1 MSQHKR
7 NLWRYASLGLLV
19 LGVGWFS
26 SPASTP
32 SITDDAQAVDGT
44 SNVPV
49 VIKGDIFTSPAAPI
63 GSSAR
68 KKSFVLSEAL
78 EQRPP
83 ALTDRHTT
91 GFSEPLRQQRYAARA
106 SRAERLNQRLTQR
119 IEDFTT
125 KLESATPE
133 ERPRLELE
141 LTELRENLAK
151 RQALERATYPMP
163 NQRPALD

>member
-1 MSQHKR
+1 MSQHRK
-7 NLWRYASLGLLV
+7 NLWWYASLGLLV
-19 LGVGWFS
+19 LGFGWFH
-26 SPASTP
+26 STP
-32 SITDDAQAVDGT
+32 SVTEDAHVVEGS

-49 VIKGDIFTSPAAPI
+49 ASNNDTLTSPALPI

-68 KKSFVLSEAL
+68 KKPFGLSEAR

-91 GFSEPLRQQRYAARA
+91 GISEPLRQQRYAARA
-106 SRAERLNQRLTQR
+106 SRAERLNQRLTRR
-119 IEDFTT
+119 IEVFTT

-151 RQALERATYPMP
+151 RQALERAAYPMP